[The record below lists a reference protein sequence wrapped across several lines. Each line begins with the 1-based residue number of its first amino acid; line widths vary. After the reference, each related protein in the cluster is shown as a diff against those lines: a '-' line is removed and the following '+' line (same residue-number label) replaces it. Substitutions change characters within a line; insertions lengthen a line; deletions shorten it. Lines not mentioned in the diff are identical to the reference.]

1 MTKLRIQEV
10 DDGVTF
16 EARVVAGS
24 SKTTVC
30 GLLDTKLKVRISAPA
45 EKGKANQCLI
55 DFLAKKLG
63 VKKND
68 VTIIAGKTNPVKAV
82 HVLGISVDTL
92 LKKLNLK

>member
-24 SKTTVC
+24 SKTSIC
-30 GLLDTKLKVRISAPA
+30 GLLDTKLKIRVSAPP
-45 EKGKANQCLI
+45 EKGKANQRLI
-55 DFLAKKLG
+55 EFLAKKLG

-68 VTIIAGKTNPVKAV
+68 VSITAGKTNPVKAL
-82 HVLGISVDTL
+82 HILGISAETL
-92 LKKLNLK
+92 LRKLNLK